1 MPTTVQTILQ
11 EHYEAFAASH
21 PGVVNASMRFDD
33 ERLEPAYELVVGT
46 PGRSLGL
53 LVAERRGMPGDIVT
67 RARMLLEERG

>member
-1 MPTTVQTILQ
+1 
-11 EHYEAFAASH
+11 
-21 PGVVNASMRFDD
+21 MRFDD

-46 PGRSLGL
+46 PGHSLGL